1 MDVTLQRLD
10 STKFANY
17 REGLIVLLLDAVS
30 HDASIGFLAD
40 LDEREAAEY
49 FAQVHAAMTD
59 GSLLLWV
66 AHEQGRVLGSVQ
78 LSLCQ
83 KPNGLNRA
91 EIQKLLVLSTAR
103 RRGIARLLMQA
114 VEQEAEH
121 ADRIA
126 ERIVQLNGEPDFNPQ
141 NLVQRSHAEYD
152 DSGDIKSM
160 IRANLIAERIAIE
173 SYRQMIERIGD
184 TDPTTRQMLIEIM
197 AVEEEHADDMGDLLD
212 I

>member
-10 STKFANY
+10 SANFANY
-17 REGLIVLLLDAVS
+17 REGLIVLLLDAVN
-30 HDASIGFLAD
+30 DGASIGFLAD
-40 LDEREAAEY
+40 LDEREAADY

-91 EIQKLLVLSTAR
+91 EIQKLLVLSDAR

-114 VEQEAEH
+114 VEQEAAARKRGLLYLDTE
-121 ADRIA
+121 AGSDA
-126 ERIVQLNGEPDFNPQ
+126 EQLYRHLGYQCIGGLPDYACGPDGI
-141 NLVQRSHAEYD
+141 Y
-152 DSGDIKSM
+152 
-160 IRANLIAERIAIE
+160 RANAIYYKTLARP
-173 SYRQMIERIGD
+173 S
-184 TDPTTRQMLIEIM
+184 P
-197 AVEEEHADDMGDLLD
+197 
-212 I
+212 

>member
-10 STKFANY
+10 SANFANY
-17 REGLIVLLLDAVS
+17 REGLIVLLLDAVN
-30 HDASIGFLAD
+30 DGASIGFLAD

-114 VEQEAEH
+114 VEQEAVPRKRGLLYLDTEAGSDAEH
-121 ADRIA
+121 LYRNLGYSCIGG
-126 ERIVQLNGEPDFNPQ
+126 LPDYACGPDGT
-141 NLVQRSHAEYD
+141 Y
-152 DSGDIKSM
+152 
-160 IRANLIAERIAIE
+160 RANAI
-173 SYRQMIERIGD
+173 YYKTLARPDR
-184 TDPTTRQMLIEIM
+184 
-197 AVEEEHADDMGDLLD
+197 
-212 I
+212 

>member
-10 STKFANY
+10 STNFANY
-17 REGLIVLLLDAVS
+17 REGLIVLLLDAVN
-30 HDASIGFLAD
+30 DGASIGFLAD
-40 LDEREAAEY
+40 LDEGEAADY

-91 EIQKLLVLSTAR
+91 EIQKLLVLSDAR

-114 VEQEAEH
+114 VEQEAATRKRGLLYLDTE
-121 ADRIA
+121 AGSDA
-126 ERIVQLNGEPDFNPQ
+126 EQLYRHLGYQCIGGLPDYACGP
-141 NLVQRSHAEYD
+141 D
-152 DSGDIKSM
+152 DIY
-160 IRANLIAERIAIE
+160 RANAI
-173 SYRQMIERIGD
+173 YYKTLAR
-184 TDPTTRQMLIEIM
+184 PN
-197 AVEEEHADDMGDLLD
+197 
-212 I
+212 

>member
-10 STKFANY
+10 SASFANY
-17 REGLIVLLLDAVS
+17 REGLIVLLLDAVN
-30 HDASIGFLAD
+30 DGASLGFLAD
-40 LDEREAAEY
+40 LDERGAAEY
-49 FAQVHAAMTD
+49 FTQVQAGIAY

-114 VEQEAEH
+114 VEQEAAARKRGLLYLDTE
-121 ADRIA
+121 AGSDA
-126 ERIVQLNGEPDFNPQ
+126 EQLYRHLGYQCIGGLPDYACGPDGT
-141 NLVQRSHAEYD
+141 Y
-152 DSGDIKSM
+152 
-160 IRANLIAERIAIE
+160 RANAIF
-173 SYRQMIERIGD
+173 YKTLAR
-184 TDPTTRQMLIEIM
+184 PN
-197 AVEEEHADDMGDLLD
+197 
-212 I
+212 

>member
-1 MDVTLQRLD
+1 MDVALLRID
-10 STKFANY
+10 SASFADY
-17 REGLIVLLLDAVS
+17 REGLIVLLLDAVN
-30 HDASIGFLAD
+30 DGASIGFLGD

-91 EIQKLLVLSTAR
+91 EIQKLLVLSDSR

-114 VEQEAEH
+114 VEQEAATRKRGLLYLDTE
-121 ADRIA
+121 AGSDA
-126 ERIVQLNGEPDFNPQ
+126 EQLYRHLGYQCIGGLPDYACGPDGT
-141 NLVQRSHAEYD
+141 Y
-152 DSGDIKSM
+152 
-160 IRANLIAERIAIE
+160 RANTIYYKTLAR
-173 SYRQMIERIGD
+173 
-184 TDPTTRQMLIEIM
+184 PN
-197 AVEEEHADDMGDLLD
+197 
-212 I
+212 